1 MAKETLFQAVT
12 QYGGV
17 WRRRLSRKPY
27 VVRVK
32 GSAETP
38 RPSQSVAGICKAPT
52 SGRLGETRARFSMV
66 SRLESERALWGAT
79 AKLGEQQPKYVNG
92 LVGFGEV
99 TERQWLPIADRD
111 VFRTMDRCIEFHDTA
126 HIRIC
131 WDWTSVD
138 LENEPVLAYE
148 SFQAAAQQ
156 TLQTRAGRITTEGL
170 LHGDELREALRI
182 RLQETAKKGAVE
194 KLLDDSDRAFRE
206 LSQTAWAELLNSES
220 PLELRCHLLQRLIS
234 SDEDRAAQFIVDQL
248 CSDDLSHP
256 WRDALILFA
265 ETAQVSDVGLRHRL
279 KGRLFELASALRE
292 STDAGMRPIVCSAVR
307 TYVSLISPSDAD
319 SLLPFLKPP
328 SLIETRLVT
337 LQSIVHLCEAHPTQ
351 RAEIPKPL
359 SDRIYELADKFLDR
373 DWLVPGEKAA
383 IGENATHALA
393 AIGDERVRACLEKI
407 RSLGMRW
414 LCRQVARKLDTTL
427 QTWRAEGIDTS
438 EPSVRLLQDQLHL
451 LSL

>member
-1 MAKETLFQAVT
+1 MAKETLFRAVT

-17 WRRRLSRKPY
+17 WRRVSRKPY
-27 VVRVK
+27 VLRVK
-32 GSAETP
+32 GFTETP
-38 RPSQSVAGICKAPT
+38 RPSQSVAGIYKART

-79 AKLGEQQPKYVNG
+79 AKLSEEQPKYLDG
-92 LVGFGEV
+92 LVGFGELA
-99 TERQWLPIADRD
+99 ERQWLPIADRD
-111 VFRTMDRCIEFHDTA
+111 VFRTRDRCIEFHDTA
-126 HIRIC
+126 HVRIC

-138 LENEPVLAYE
+138 LENEPILAYE

-156 TLQTRAGRITTEGL
+156 TLQTHAREITTEGL
-170 LHGDELREALRI
+170 LHGDELREILRI
-182 RLQETAKKGAVE
+182 RLQETAKKGDVE

-256 WRDALILFA
+256 WRDALILFV
-265 ETAQVSDVGLRHRL
+265 ENAQVSDVVLRHRL
-279 KGRLFELASALRE
+279 KERLFQLASVLRE
-292 STDAGMRPIVCSAVR
+292 SRNARMRPIVCSAIR

-319 SLLPFLKPP
+319 SLLAFLKPP

-337 LQSIVHLCEAHPTQ
+337 LQSIVHLCESHSTQ

-359 SDRIYELADKFLDR
+359 SDRICELAEKFLDR

-393 AIGDERVRACLEKI
+393 AIGDERVGACVERI
-407 RSLGMRW
+407 RLLGMGW
-414 LCRQVARKLDTTL
+414 LCRHVARKLDTTL

-438 EPSVRLLQDQLHL
+438 EPSFCLLQDQLDL